1 MKSRHMKD
9 FEVLGVSSLQKVQP
23 HERPT
28 LLESENI
35 CFKNEVFSFQVAYY
49 HHLYSL
55 LLHRCT
61 WEIESDIKE
70 YITVRP
76 VKLVPCTTAIN
87 AENDEFYLSK
97 TACLMPDLLSDER
110 EFYVRYQQWHSL
122 WITVKGDLPLGKHK
136 ITLRLFDKDKIE
148 LGALDYTLTVLDNA
162 LPECDLKYAHWFH
175 YDSIAKYYDL
185 EPWSEKYNR
194 VMSAFIKN
202 AVEHGVNTLLV
213 PLVTPPT
220 NTYIGGERLTTQLV
234 DVIKEDGEY
243 KFDFSRLKWF
253 MKNAESLGVKCFEM
267 THLYTQWGAE
277 KAPKI
282 IVEENGQKSNA
293 FGWQEDA
300 LGAKYTAFMQAFIP
314 QLVAFLQNEGYGEDR
329 VFFHI
334 SDEPSIGALERYLKI
349 RAFLKPMLGGYK
361 IFDALSNYEFSSS
374 GAVDMPVVETQHVD
388 EFLEKK
394 VKNLWV
400 YYCLGDGYKGLSNR
414 LMAMPSW
421 RARILGIQLYAI
433 GAEGFLHWGYNYYNT
448 ALSEEYIN
456 PYEITDAWGSF
467 QSGDSFVVYPSKD
480 GKPLDSLRHEVL
492 YEGFQD
498 YSALKMLEEKI
509 GRDEV
514 LKRLEAQG
522 VKQNVTDYPKNAE
535 WILEFRKKVYAEI
548 MDFFK

>member
-1 MKSRHMKD
+1 MKE
-9 FEVLGVSSLQKVQP
+9 FEVLNVSSLQKVIP
-23 HERPT
+23 IDIPT
-28 LLESENI
+28 LIENENF
-35 CFKNEVFSFQVAYY
+35 CFRNEIFSFQVAYY
-49 HHLYSL
+49 HDLYSL
-55 LLHRCT
+55 ILHRCT
-61 WEIESDIKE
+61 WEVESDIKD

-87 AENDEFYLSK
+87 AENDEYYLSR
-97 TACLMPDLLSDER
+97 TACLMPDLLSDET
-110 EFYVRYQQWHSL
+110 EFYIRYRQWHSL
-122 WITVKGDLPLGKHK
+122 WVTVKGELPVGKHNIK
-136 ITLRLFDKDKIE
+136 IRLFDKDKKE
-148 LGALDYTLTVLDNA
+148 LGSTDYKLTVLDKT
-162 LPECDLKYAHWFH
+162 LLECDLKYAHWFH
-175 YDSIAKYYDL
+175 YDSIAKYYGL
-185 EPWSEKYNR
+185 EVWSDEYNK
-194 VMSAFIKN
+194 VMNAFIKN

-234 DVIKEDGEY
+234 DVKKNGNGYE
-243 KFDFSRLKWF
+243 FDFTRLKWF

-282 IVEENGQKSNA
+282 IVEENGEKFNA
-293 FGWQEDA
+293 FGWKEDA
-300 LGAKYTAFMQAFIP
+300 LGEKYTTFMK
-314 QLVAFLQNEGYGEDR
+314 AFLPKLVEFLKSEEYGADR

-334 SDEPSIGALERYLKI
+334 SDEPSIGALEGYLKI
-349 RAFLKPMLGGYK
+349 RDLIKPLLGDYK

-492 YEGFQD
+492 FEGFQD
-498 YSALKMLEEKI
+498 YSALKMLEQKI
-509 GRDEV
+509 GREEV
-514 LKRLEAQG
+514 LKLLEKQG
-522 VKQNVTDYPKNAE
+522 VKQNLTDYPKSAE
-535 WILEFRKKVYAEI
+535 WLIGFRKTVFNMI
-548 MDFFK
+548 LN